1 MFKLLRSRAKFF
13 YWIIAVSFILFTFI
27 VWGAQCNRQDGSR
40 DQGPTWIGSINGVQ
54 ITTVE
59 WDSTLRNYTARL
71 REAYQTSALTIN
83 QRAQAVETVWNGLL
97 RTKLEEAEIA
107 RRGLSADD
115 DEILDVLKNNPP
127 PELLS
132 QFTNE
137 AGEVDMATYYDEL
150 ANPERDWTGVEAYL
164 RAMLPREKLVLALT
178 EDVAVSDQ
186 EVRDAYYERNM
197 KAIAEYAGVLFFDMA
212 SEEEPVE
219 EAIEAYYAE
228 NLDDFMQPERVAIQ
242 LVTFPKE
249 PSELDDTEVQS
260 LAADVRQEILD
271 GTMDFAEAAAIYS
284 EDSSKDSGG
293 DLGAFDRERMVP
305 PFSEAA
311 FSLPVG
317 ELSRPVKTEFGYHII
332 EVLEQ
337 FEEQGEV
344 ARVHARHILFKIDP
358 GDETLLALYESAAD
372 FRDDALEV
380 GFAEAAQD
388 AALEPLYPR
397 PLQEGADIPG
407 FRNTIPA
414 AMFAFNSSQGDI
426 SRVME
431 TEEFFYV
438 VENVEYL
445 PEGPSTLEDVRA
457 QVVNKVKRATERE
470 LAEQTLAPAA
480 AALAAGGDFGDV
492 AAEFGL
498 KHAVTDTFAATGN
511 IPEVG
516 YDGTFNQAALETE
529 PGVLL
534 EQVLT
539 NRGAYAMKVL
549 WKSDFDEEAFAA
561 ASADLHGDLFSRR
574 QNEVVEQ
581 WYQDQLAAAKIE
593 DRRYLLYAQ

>member
-107 RRGLSADD
+107 RRGLSVDD